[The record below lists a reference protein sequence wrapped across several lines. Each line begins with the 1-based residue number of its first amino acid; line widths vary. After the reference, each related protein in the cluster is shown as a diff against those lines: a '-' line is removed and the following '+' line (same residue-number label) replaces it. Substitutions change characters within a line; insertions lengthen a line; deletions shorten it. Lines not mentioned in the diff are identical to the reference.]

1 MTAPHWCKPVTGVG
15 EGDGDGE
22 GEGEGEACGSGGVSP
37 VCADEI
43 STTGNR
49 TALSNH
55 NEAQIAQ
62 TTFLTRFVRFVLL
75 GSLISS
81 SKRQVLVS
89 VLR

>member
-1 MTAPHWCKPVTGVG
+1 MGVG

-22 GEGEGEACGSGGVSP
+22 GEGDGEACGSGGVSP
-37 VCADEI
+37 VCADDL
-43 STTGNR
+43 STIGNR
-49 TALSNH
+49 TALTNH

-62 TTFLTRFVRFVLL
+62 TTFLTHFVLFVPF
-75 GSLISS
+75 GGLISS